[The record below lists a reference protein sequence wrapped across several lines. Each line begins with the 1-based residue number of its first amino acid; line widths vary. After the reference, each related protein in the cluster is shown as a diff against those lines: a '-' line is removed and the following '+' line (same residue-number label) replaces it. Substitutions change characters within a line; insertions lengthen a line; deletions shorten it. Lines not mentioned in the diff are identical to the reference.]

1 MPWLALT
8 AALGLAFALG
18 VALGVAVGRRHAVHA
33 PPRLAFYRHRQTGV
47 ELRRRLFGGE

>member
-8 AALGLAFALG
+8 AALGLAF
-18 VALGVAVGRRHAVHA
+18 VLGVAVGRHQVAHA